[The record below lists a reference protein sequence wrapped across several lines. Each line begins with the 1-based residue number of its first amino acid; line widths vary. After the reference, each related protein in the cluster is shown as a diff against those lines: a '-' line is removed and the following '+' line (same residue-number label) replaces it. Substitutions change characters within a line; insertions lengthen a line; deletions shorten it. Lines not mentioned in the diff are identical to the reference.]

1 MQDTRASIIL
11 MRSALILMDFQTT
24 NNITIYYK
32 KNGSF
37 MYNNQCLNVIAKTSV
52 IESTYHL
59 MNEKINQCKKL
70 CD

>member
-37 MYNNQCLNVIAKTSV
+37 ILNVIAKASV
-52 IESTYHL
+52 IEITYHL
-59 MNEKINQCKKL
+59 MNEKIDQCEKL
-70 CD
+70 GN